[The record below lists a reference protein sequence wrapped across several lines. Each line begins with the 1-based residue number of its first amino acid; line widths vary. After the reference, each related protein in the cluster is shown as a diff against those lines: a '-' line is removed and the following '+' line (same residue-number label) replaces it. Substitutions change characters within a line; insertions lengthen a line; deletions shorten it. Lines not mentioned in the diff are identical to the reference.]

1 LFVFV
6 LVVDSVIQ
14 CSASIAE
21 VQSIHT
27 PVVIT
32 ITLDGLTTPVA
43 NCVVF
48 IAVFASNFAVLDVSV
63 VVVFAVTNN
72 FNAADGAFERVHFCR
87 AFESFCRE
95 FDAFIA
101 KVHSVLT
108 PAVITLDGLTTP
120 VADGAFER
128 VHFCREFESFC
139 RHWDFS
145 GAILLPTTSQK
156 KQSDLF
162 WVKKTRL
169 ICVTTETKNKTKLH
183 Y

>member
-1 LFVFV
+1 LLVFVFF
-6 LVVDSVIQ
+6 VDSVIQ
-14 CSASIAE
+14 CSAFIAE
-21 VQSIHT
+21 VHIIHT

-128 VHFCREFESFC
+128 VHFCREFESFE
-139 RHWDFS
+139 
-145 GAILLPTTSQK
+145 GADDVLEYFYIKRSQRK
-156 KQSDLF
+156 KQSDFF
-162 WVKKTRL
+162 WVKK
-169 ICVTTETKNKTKLH
+169 H
-183 Y
+183 D